1 MYLMDLQELQ
11 KILEQGLLNGYWS
24 TSQFNAGVVNP
35 IYPSVEFLNANPRFR
50 VITFRDDIA
59 YAKASQ
65 HNRERGII

>member
-1 MYLMDLQELQ
+1 MSLLNPQELQ
-11 KILEQGLLNGYWS
+11 RILEQGLLNGYWS
-24 TSQFNAGVVNP
+24 TSQFNAGVINP

-59 YAKASQ
+59 YARSSK